1 MPFRCG
7 NPRSVAPKATY
18 DSNTAFLI
26 ILDLV
31 ERNGMSLAEAARLLK
46 SGGFKMAIRPAP
58 VLIRI
63 SPVEKQ

>member
-1 MPFRCG
+1 MPFRCRI
-7 NPRSVAPKATY
+7 PHRITPQTVY

-31 ERNGMSLAEAARLLK
+31 EKNGMSLAEAVHMLK
-46 SGGFKMAIRPAP
+46 TGAFRMAIRPRS
-58 VLIRI
+58 LIRI